1 MTIPHQTEVDI
12 TQDVEALRER
22 FTRTQELYREVSAL
36 LFFRYGVTPTANKLY
51 QLVRKGSMSAPTD
64 ALNKFWADIREKS
77 RTRIEHP
84 DLPDTLKTAAGE
96 LVAQLWTKAQ
106 GAADESLNTYQSEA
120 DDRVQ
125 IANALVAKSETKLE
139 SKIQELQNANSQLEA
154 ASKTINTLREE
165 IAMAGTTND
174 SLNASLEQSEMENGL
189 LKQKIEALRIEFA
202 LEVEKLR
209 EALEIAEKRF
219 QANEKRILLDLD
231 RERMAVV
238 RLNKELDTSISS
250 ALRSGEKH
258 KDEIL
263 ELHQALGDCRHQNG
277 HLTEALQSK
286 AASLEHAEFEINRMR
301 IDLKKSSE
309 NVALVRKESGRLRKK
324 LETIQKNP
332 KKSTRAIAMK

>member
-1 MTIPHQTEVDI
+1 MAIPHQTEVDI
-12 TQDVEALRER
+12 SQDVEALRER

-36 LFFRYGVTPTANKLY
+36 LFFRYGITPTANKLY

-64 ALNKFWADIREKS
+64 ALSRFWADIREKS

-106 GAADESLNTYQSEA
+106 RTANESLNTYQSEA

-125 IANALVAKSETKLE
+125 NAKALVAEAETKLD
-139 SKIQELQNANSQLEA
+139 SKIQELQNANGQLDA
-154 ASKTINTLREE
+154 ASKTINTLHDE
-165 IAMAGTTND
+165 IAMACTASD
-174 SLNASLEQSEMENGL
+174 SLNAKLEQSKIENDL
-189 LKQKIEALRIEFA
+189 LKQKIDALRIEFA

-209 EALEIAEKRF
+209 EALEITEKRF

-263 ELHQALGDCRHQNG
+263 ALHQALGDCRHQNG
-277 HLTEALQSK
+277 YFTEALQSK
-286 AASLEHAEFEINRMR
+286 AASLEHAEFEINRLR

-309 NVALVRKESGRLRKK
+309 DVALVRKESDRLRKSWK
-324 LETIQKNP
+324 PFRKTRKN
-332 KKSTRAIAMK
+332 